1 MTLDFR
7 IGRGGLKKPPKIVI
21 YRVKIVGHC
30 KVEKIL
36 KGSLGSIPSPL
47 PSVKIQIMG
56 RKVYLRCGGK
66 FLLGVV
72 NNLLKTKTVTS
83 TSNVLPYSAK

>member
-36 KGSLGSIPSPL
+36 KGSPGSIPSPL
-47 PSVKIQIMG
+47 PSVKIQIMS
-56 RKVYLRCGGK
+56 RKVCLSCKGMSLLIKK
-66 FLLGVV
+66 FVD
-72 NNLLKTKTVTS
+72 
-83 TSNVLPYSAK
+83 SNVLPYYLK